1 MDKKAN
7 MTENSKWDKVTRLL
21 NTADR
26 TLSGLILSDFHFP
39 DHDSTAIALAIKC
52 LEQHPVDYIVLNGD
66 IADFTNLS
74 KFEEGRQRDIN
85 DVLSVF
91 EDYYTTLINSLSRHT
106 DYILYVSGNHDRRMD
121 RFLAEHWQVRD
132 TVEAAFRD
140 VIRQNGRVIDSPRY
154 VSDVIIGSL
163 LIQHGNR
170 ANMHAAKTAI
180 EDIGHGVSVVSGH
193 AHRPSYW
200 LQRVI
205 MGSERFS
212 IKESVVSGCL
222 CNLVP
227 SYEERHKSI
236 ARKWAHGVVFAYH
249 DSVNNDAHVY
259 PVHFHPY
266 HNRGS
271 KGIAAVIKGNLIRQE
286 AIDGDMWV

>member
-1 MDKKAN
+1 
-7 MTENSKWDKVTRLL
+7 MTSETKWHEVTKLL
-21 NTADR
+21 NTADKE
-26 TLSGLILSDFHFP
+26 LSGLVLSDFHFP
-39 DHDSTAIALAIKC
+39 DHDATAIALAIEC
-52 LEQHPVDYIVLNGD
+52 LQRHPVDYIVLNGD

-74 KFEEGRQRDIN
+74 KFEEGRERTIQ
-85 DVLSVF
+85 DVLGEF
-91 EDYYTTLINSLSRHT
+91 KAYYSALINSISRYTEH
-106 DYILYVSGNHDRRMD
+106 ILYVSGNHDRRMD

-132 TVEAAFRD
+132 TVERAFRE
-140 VIRQNGRVIDSPRY
+140 VIRQDGRVIDSPRY
-154 VSDVIIGSL
+154 VSDVIVGSL

-170 ANMHAAKTAI
+170 ANMHAAKAAI
-180 EDIGHGVSVVSGH
+180 EDVGHGVSVISGH

-236 ARKWAHGVVFAYH
+236 ARKWAHGVVFTYH
-249 DSVNNDAHVY
+249 DPVNNDAHVY

-266 HNRGS
+266 HNRDS

-286 AIDGDMWV
+286 TIDEDMWV